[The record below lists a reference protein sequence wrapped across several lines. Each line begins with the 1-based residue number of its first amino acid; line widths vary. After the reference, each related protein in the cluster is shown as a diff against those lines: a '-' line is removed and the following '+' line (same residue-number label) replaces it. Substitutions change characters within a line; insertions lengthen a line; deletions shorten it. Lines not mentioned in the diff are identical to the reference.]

1 MDSEARQLQVR
12 KKLLEEY
19 VQHVLAIKM
28 DHQAQLDKGD
38 HPQQRSNSHS
48 IFLFRYC
55 VKMTLNKQG
64 SNLSKSIYIYI
75 SVEEIYKTNL
85 DELADVVDGDV
96 EAAVRSVRRKADK
109 ALESLKTTDGNGN
122 NKGIKNF

>member
-38 HPQQRSNSHS
+38 HPQQRS
-48 IFLFRYC
+48 RY
-55 VKMTLNKQG
+55 
-64 SNLSKSIYIYI
+64 SLSMYI
-75 SVEEIYKTNL
+75 SLISIL
-85 DELADVVDGDV
+85 ILC
-96 EAAVRSVRRKADK
+96 
-109 ALESLKTTDGNGN
+109 
-122 NKGIKNF
+122 KNDSQ

>member
-1 MDSEARQLQVR
+1 
-12 KKLLEEY
+12 
-19 VQHVLAIKM
+19 
-28 DHQAQLDKGD
+28 
-38 HPQQRSNSHS
+38 
-48 IFLFRYC
+48 
-55 VKMTLNKQG
+55 MTLNEQG
-64 SNLSKSIYIYI
+64 NNLSKSIYTIYIYI
-75 SVEEIYKTNL
+75 SVEEIYKINL

>member
-1 MDSEARQLQVR
+1 M
-12 KKLLEEY
+12 LEQFVGKCEESCRP
-19 VQHVLAIKM
+19 
-28 DHQAQLDKGD
+28 DNLDK
-38 HPQQRSNSHS
+38 
-48 IFLFRYC
+48 
-55 VKMTLNKQG
+55 
-64 SNLSKSIYIYI
+64 LSLICLIIYI

>member
-1 MDSEARQLQVR
+1 MKASL
-12 KKLLEEY
+12 
-19 VQHVLAIKM
+19 
-28 DHQAQLDKGD
+28 
-38 HPQQRSNSHS
+38 
-48 IFLFRYC
+48 RYC
-55 VKMTLNKQG
+55 VKMTLNEQG
-64 SNLSKSIYIYI
+64 NNLSKSIYI

>member
-1 MDSEARQLQVR
+1 
-12 KKLLEEY
+12 
-19 VQHVLAIKM
+19 
-28 DHQAQLDKGD
+28 
-38 HPQQRSNSHS
+38 
-48 IFLFRYC
+48 
-55 VKMTLNKQG
+55 MTQCNVNEQG
-64 SNLSKSIYIYI
+64 NNLSKSIYYIYI
-75 SVEEIYKTNL
+75 SVEEIYKINL

>member
-1 MDSEARQLQVR
+1 
-12 KKLLEEY
+12 
-19 VQHVLAIKM
+19 
-28 DHQAQLDKGD
+28 
-38 HPQQRSNSHS
+38 
-48 IFLFRYC
+48 
-55 VKMTLNKQG
+55 MTLNEQG
-64 SNLSKSIYIYI
+64 NNLSKSIYTIYIYI

>member
-1 MDSEARQLQVR
+1 MIHGSQ
-12 KKLLEEY
+12 
-19 VQHVLAIKM
+19 
-28 DHQAQLDKGD
+28 
-38 HPQQRSNSHS
+38 P
-48 IFLFRYC
+48 IFATPTSL
-55 VKMTLNKQG
+55 
-64 SNLSKSIYIYI
+64 YIYI

>member
-1 MDSEARQLQVR
+1 
-12 KKLLEEY
+12 
-19 VQHVLAIKM
+19 
-28 DHQAQLDKGD
+28 
-38 HPQQRSNSHS
+38 
-48 IFLFRYC
+48 
-55 VKMTLNKQG
+55 MTQCNVNEQG
-64 SNLSKSIYIYI
+64 NNLSKSIYYISI

-109 ALESLKTTDGNGN
+109 ALESLKATDGNGN